1 MENKW
6 RFLSY
11 RIQCAG
17 TAVAVLFCFVWLL
30 AFYMAVASGRY
41 ILLIGAAGVVFAGIC
56 IFAVFSILV
65 PYRRLDKNVQLFLS
79 GYTASGLKNPD
90 YILSPA
96 SEQLYETVIRLLES
110 DQILNAN
117 KRQAQYLALQ
127 NQINPHF
134 LYNTLESIRSEAM
147 EAGIESVMNMTEAL
161 ANFFRYT
168 ISNVE
173 NMVTLEE
180 ELDNIQTYFS
190 IQKYR
195 FEERIRLSVEFDPQE
210 RDTLL
215 KCLMPKLTLQPIVE
229 NSIIHGIERKMG
241 EGTVRIIIKRTEKRL
256 IIQISD
262 DGIGMKPEVLEKLNR
277 QLNQPVYDS
286 VRLSKNNGGIA
297 IVNVN
302 NRIHLIFGEEYG
314 MSLYSTQG
322 VGTDMVVTLPFVT
335 SRRQVKGGEELR

>member
-11 RIQCAG
+11 RLQCAG
-17 TAVAVLFCFVWLL
+17 TAVAVLFWFVWLL
-30 AFYMAVASGRY
+30 AFYMAVSSGRY
-41 ILLIGAAGVVFAGIC
+41 ILLIGAAGAVFAGIC
-56 IFAVFSILV
+56 IFAVFGILV

>member
-41 ILLIGAAGVVFAGIC
+41 ILLIGAAGAVFAGIC

-117 KRQAQYLALQ
+117 KR
-127 NQINPHF
+127 
-134 LYNTLESIRSEAM
+134 
-147 EAGIESVMNMTEAL
+147 
-161 ANFFRYT
+161 
-168 ISNVE
+168 
-173 NMVTLEE
+173 
-180 ELDNIQTYFS
+180 
-190 IQKYR
+190 
-195 FEERIRLSVEFDPQE
+195 
-210 RDTLL
+210 
-215 KCLMPKLTLQPIVE
+215 
-229 NSIIHGIERKMG
+229 
-241 EGTVRIIIKRTEKRL
+241 
-256 IIQISD
+256 
-262 DGIGMKPEVLEKLNR
+262 
-277 QLNQPVYDS
+277 
-286 VRLSKNNGGIA
+286 
-297 IVNVN
+297 
-302 NRIHLIFGEEYG
+302 
-314 MSLYSTQG
+314 
-322 VGTDMVVTLPFVT
+322 
-335 SRRQVKGGEELR
+335 

>member
-17 TAVAVLFCFVWLL
+17 VAAAALFWFVWLL
-30 AFYMAVASGRY
+30 ALYMAAASGRY
-41 ILLIGAAGVVFAGIC
+41 VFLVMAAGAVFAGVC
-56 IFAVFSILV
+56 IFAVLGIRS

-195 FEERIRLSVEFDPQE
+195 FEERIRLSVEFEPEDRE
-210 RDTLL
+210 MLL

-241 EGTVRIIIKRTEKRL
+241 EGTVRIIIRRTRKRL

-262 DGIGMKPEVLEKLNR
+262 DGIGMAPEMLEKLNR

-286 VRLSKNNGGIA
+286 VRLSRNSGGIA

-322 VGTDMVVTLPFVT
+322 VGTDMVVTLPYVT